1 MKKFFI
7 TALAAI
13 AIGTSAFAAPTT
25 VSKYVA
31 ANFAASFTKAKNVT
45 WKSNDQFDMVS
56 FVIDNEQ
63 LNAFYDNNGE
73 LIGTSKTFAF
83 DKLPKAALETITTK
97 YTFPDYQLQDCIE
110 FVNSANEKNYYVS
123 FGKKNESVVLEINRS
138 GIVSVFSK
146 TKK

>member
-1 MKKFFI
+1 MKKLFI

-13 AIGTSAFAAPTT
+13 AIGTSAFAAPAS
-25 VSKYVA
+25 VSKYVT
-31 ANFAASFTKAKNVT
+31 ANFAASFAKAKNVT
-45 WKSNDQFDMVS
+45 WKSNEQFDMVS

-63 LNAFYDNNGE
+63 LNAFYGTDGE